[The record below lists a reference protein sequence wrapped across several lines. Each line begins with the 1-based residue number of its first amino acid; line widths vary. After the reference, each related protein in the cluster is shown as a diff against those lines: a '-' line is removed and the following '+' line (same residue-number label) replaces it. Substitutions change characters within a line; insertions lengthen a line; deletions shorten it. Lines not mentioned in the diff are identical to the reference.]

1 VKIHSDFVFGIP
13 DLDHDKEKFSILVNK
28 IAARRRDHVG
38 YGLRNG
44 DWGRSLGLGDV
55 FATKT

>member
-1 VKIHSDFVFGIP
+1 VFGIP